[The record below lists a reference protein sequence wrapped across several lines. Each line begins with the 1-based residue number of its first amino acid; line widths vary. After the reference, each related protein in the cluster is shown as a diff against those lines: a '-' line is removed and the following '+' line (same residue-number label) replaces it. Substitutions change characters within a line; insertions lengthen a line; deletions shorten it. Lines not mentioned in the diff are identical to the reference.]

1 MTNLN
6 SGSAIKGSRLDLQ
19 NYMLKAKEELSELII
34 AASPSL
40 LSFIG
45 SKSEID
51 WKSPLKKPEKLEKKE
66 FYEYR
71 DDFLEVFYL
80 DDEVNLSKA
89 KEKLREFWPKNGPK
103 WDGLAVVN
111 GINGQ
116 KGLLLVEA
124 KAHIDET
131 ESDLKATS
139 KESIDKIKNAITV
152 TQACYGIKL
161 TDWTKHYYQLGNRIA
176 FLYFMNE
183 VLNIPTWFVLINFTE
198 GDYKTTG
205 IEKWLDHY
213 HRIYVAMGIK
223 HNNYKLL
230 SNMIQ
235 IFPNALKD
243 KCKAE

>member
-1 MTNLN
+1 MANLN
-6 SGSAIKGSRLDLQ
+6 SGSAIQGSRLYLQ
-19 NYMLKAKEELSELII
+19 EYMVYAKEELSELII

-45 SKSEID
+45 SKSEIE
-51 WKSPLKKPEKLEKKE
+51 WKSPLKKPEKPGKE
-66 FYEYR
+66 DFYEYR
-71 DDFLEVFYL
+71 DDFLEVL
-80 DDEVNLSKA
+80 ELKEDILSDA
-89 KEKLREFWPKNGPK
+89 KEKLREFWPKNGPQ

-111 GINGQ
+111 GIDGQ
-116 KGLLLVEA
+116 KGLLLIEA

-131 ESDLKATS
+131 KSDLKAIS
-139 KESIDKIKNAITV
+139 KDSIDKIKNAITV
-152 TQACYGIKL
+152 TQACYGIEL

-183 VLNIPTWFVLINFTE
+183 VLHIPTWFVLINFTE
-198 GDYKTTG
+198 GDYKATG
-205 IEKWLDHY
+205 IEKWLEHY
-213 HRIYVAMGIK
+213 HGIYVAMGIK

>member
-1 MTNLN
+1 MANLN
-6 SGSAIKGSRLDLQ
+6 SGSAIQGSRLYLQ
-19 NYMLKAKEELSELII
+19 EYIVNAKEKLSELII

-45 SKSEID
+45 SKSEIE
-51 WKSPLKKPEKLEKKE
+51 WKSPLKKPEKLGKEE

-89 KEKLREFWPKNGPK
+89 KEKLREFWPKNGPQ
-103 WDGLAVVN
+103 WDGLAIVN
-111 GINGQ
+111 DIKGQ

-131 ESDLKATS
+131 KSDIKAVST
-139 KESIDKIKNAITV
+139 ESIDKIKKAITV
-152 TQACYGIKL
+152 TQECYGIET
-161 TDWTKHYYQLGNRIA
+161 TDWTKHYYQLGNRLA

-205 IEKWLDHY
+205 IEKWLGHY
-213 HRIYVAMGIK
+213 HRIYGAMGIK

-235 IFPNALKD
+235 IFPIALKG
-243 KCKAE
+243 KCKAK

>member
-1 MTNLN
+1 MANLN
-6 SGSAIKGSRLDLQ
+6 SGLAKRGSRKYLQ
-19 NYMLKAKEELSELII
+19 QYMINAKDELSELII

-40 LSFIG
+40 LSFID
-45 SKSEID
+45 SKSEIE
-51 WKSPLKKPEKLEKKE
+51 WMSPLEKPDKLGKEE

-71 DDFLEVFYL
+71 DDFLEVL
-80 DDEVNLSKA
+80 ELKKDNLSDA
-89 KEKLREFWPKNGPK
+89 KEKLKEFWPKNGPQ

-111 GINGQ
+111 GIDGQ

-131 ESDLKATS
+131 KSDLKAVS
-139 KESIDKIKNAITV
+139 EESINKIKNAIAV
-152 TQACYGIKL
+152 TQDCCGIE
-161 TDWTKHYYQLGNRIA
+161 TTEWTKHYYQLGNRIA

-183 VLNIPTWFVLINFTE
+183 VLHIPTWFVLINFTE
-198 GDYKTTG
+198 GDYKKTS
-205 IEKWLDHY
+205 IEKWLEHY

-235 IFPNALKD
+235 IFPNALKE
-243 KCKAE
+243 KCKSE